1 VPADPERLIQDAK
14 GGRDQALGDLLDLY
28 RNYLRLL
35 ARLEIGHR
43 VQAKLDASDIVQETF
58 LEAHRHFGQFNGK
71 SEGEFV
77 QWLRMI
83 LAARV
88 ANTLRHYLGTQG
100 RDVRREEAPV
110 VNLDHSSM
118 QIDQFLAASISSP
131 SQQAERRER
140 AVLLADALEALP
152 KDYREVLTL
161 RHFQGL
167 PFPDVSQAMGRSVDS
182 VQKLWL
188 RALIRLKES
197 LGVVE

>member
-1 VPADPERLIQDAK
+1 MSADPAQLIQEAK
-14 GGRDQALGDLLDLY
+14 AGRDDALGSLLSLY

-43 VQAKLDASDIVQETF
+43 VQAKLDASDVVQETF
-58 LEAHRHFGQFNGK
+58 LEAHRNFAQFRGQ

-88 ANTLRHYLGTQG
+88 SNVLRHYLGTKG
-100 RDVRREEAPV
+100 RDIRREEAAV
-110 VNLDHSSM
+110 VNLDHSSLR
-118 QIDQFLAASISSP
+118 IDQFLAASISSP
-131 SQQAERRER
+131 SQQAIRRER
-140 AVLLADALEALP
+140 AVLLADALEELP
-152 KDYREVLTL
+152 DDYREVLTL
-161 RHFQGL
+161 RHFQGNS
-167 PFPDVSQAMGRSVDS
+167 FPDVAEAMGRSIDS

-188 RALIRLKES
+188 RALIRLKEI

>member
-1 VPADPERLIQDAK
+1 VSADPERLIQDAK
-14 GGRDQALGDLLDLY
+14 DGREEALGSLLDLY

-35 ARLEIGHR
+35 AKLEIGHR

-58 LEAHRHFGQFNGK
+58 LEAHRHFGQFNGR

-100 RDVRREEAPV
+100 RDVRREEGAV

-118 QIDQFLAASISSP
+118 QIEQFLAASISSP
-131 SQQAERRER
+131 SQQAVRRER
-140 AVLLADALEALP
+140 AVLLADALEELP
-152 KDYREVLTL
+152 PDYREVLTL

-167 PFPDVSQAMGRSVDS
+167 PFPEVAAAMGRSVDS

-188 RALIRLKES
+188 RSLIRLKDI

>member
-1 VPADPERLIQDAK
+1 VSGDPERLIQEAK
-14 GGRDQALGDLLDLY
+14 TGRDQALGDLLDLY

-58 LEAHRHFGQFNGK
+58 LEAHRHFGNFNGK

-100 RDVRREEAPV
+100 RDVRREEGAV
-110 VNLDHSSM
+110 LNLDHSSM

-131 SQQAERRER
+131 SQQAVRRER
-140 AVLLADALEALP
+140 AVLLADALEELP
-152 KDYREVLTL
+152 SDYREVLTL

-167 PFPDVSQAMGRSVDS
+167 PFPDVAQAMGRSVDS

-188 RALIRLKES
+188 RALIRLKDS